1 MTIEQRGV
9 LVVDL
14 QPAFAKYHEAGYAN
28 SELVRA
34 TITMLKALDPGVPVV
49 VLYVDE
55 ELSGDTLESI
65 REFWDDHGAD
75 EELVSRIRW
84 VEKTYTFLRGWMDN
98 EIPDEEIHA
107 TLKALREKQ
116 QWDSRQLE
124 EALLSEIA
132 PNGCKLG
139 SPLFR
144 EYPLEQ
150 LFPALQGSPW
160 LTCGG
165 GKDACLREVEL
176 VLESFDIEY
185 SRIPEL
191 IY

>member
-1 MTIEQRGV
+1 MTVEHKGV

-14 QPAFAKYHEAGYAN
+14 QPAFAKYHQAGYA
-28 SELVRA
+28 SSKLVRD
-34 TITMLKALDPGVPVV
+34 TITMLKALDQSVPVV

-55 ELSGDTLESI
+55 ELSGDTLGSI
-65 REFWDDHGAD
+65 QEFWEDHGAD

-84 VEKTYTFLRGWMDN
+84 VEKTYAFLRGWMDN

-116 QWDSRQLE
+116 EWDSR
-124 EALLSEIA
+124 LLDEDHLARIA
-132 PNGCKLG
+132 PSGSKLC

-144 EYPLEQ
+144 EYPLEE
-150 LFPALQGSPW
+150 LFPALRGSPL